1 MKVAFVGHRKTPE
14 SPELKSKIFK
24 TVKELIVNE
33 GANAFYF
40 GSKSVFDG
48 ICLDVVTELKEV
60 FPEIKRVY
68 ARSMYEEISEQYRN
82 FLLRYYDETFMPD
95 GVAGAGFRAYIKRN
109 NAMID
114 LCDVLVTYC
123 DPSSAEKKWPRSGTY
138 LAVKYAKQRKK
149 RIINM
154 FE

>member
-1 MKVAFVGHRKTPE
+1 MKVAFVGHRKTPKA
-14 SPELKSKIFK
+14 PELKFRIFK
-24 TVKELIVNE
+24 TVKELIVND
-33 GANAFYF
+33 GADAFYF
-40 GSKSVFDG
+40 GSKSAFDD

-68 ARSMYEEISEQYRN
+68 ARSMYEEISDQYN
-82 FLLRYYDETFMPD
+82 KYLMQLYDETFMPE
-95 GVAGAGFRAYIKRN
+95 GVAGAGYRAYIKRN

-138 LAVKYAKQRKK
+138 LAVTYAKQKKK